1 MCLPSPSRH
10 ALGMHCSCT
19 PCCAVHLQGA
29 VQELQLRLKE
39 SCRERERLQKQ
50 HAGQLAAVGEQVQ
63 AQVAAF
69 RSQQAQLRQEVERD
83 LAAASGE
90 CLASYEAGVAALQG
104 QLERQAAT
112 AERQQGELAEQAA
125 RLKAGLQQLLAA
137 LRAEVPPL
145 PEAAQAALLCEGPAL
160 QPQLVEEAAWQVA
173 QAVAQHVERAEAAAV
188 HSALA
193 ALEER
198 LLPGG
203 APPARPPSPR
213 KLLSPCKRQQEEAA
227 AAAAAAAQPQA
238 PPSLEVSEGRL
249 AALLGRSQELLAQL
263 AAGEA
268 QVGKL
273 RQQVAALEATAA
285 GTAHQ
290 FFQVRWGAGGWE
302 QWHAVCNSRCVPR
315 CLARLT

>member
-1 MCLPSPSRH
+1 M
-10 ALGMHCSCT
+10 
-19 PCCAVHLQGA
+19 
-29 VQELQLRLKE
+29 QELQLRLKE

-50 HAGQLAAVGEQVQ
+50 HAGQLAAVGQQVQ

-104 QLERQAAT
+104 QLQRQAAT
-112 AERQQGELAEQAA
+112 AERHQGELAEQ
-125 RLKAGLQQLLAA
+125 GLHLRSGMQQLLAA
-137 LRAEVPPL
+137 LLAAEVPPL
-145 PEAAQAALLCEGPAL
+145 PEAAQAALLCEGRAPA
-160 QPQLVEEAAWQVA
+160 PQQVQGALRQVA
-173 QAVAQHVERAEAAAV
+173 QAVAQAVERAEAAAV
-188 HSALA
+188 DSALA

-213 KLLSPCKRQQEEAA
+213 KLLSPSKRQQEAA
-227 AAAAAAAQPQA
+227 AAAAAATAQP

-249 AALLGRSQELLAQL
+249 EALLARSQELLDQL

-268 QVGKL
+268 QVGQL
-273 RQQVAALEATAA
+273 RQQVVALEATVA
-285 GTAHQ
+285 GCTQQ
-290 FFQVRWGAGGWE
+290 FAQVRCCSAGGWG
-302 QWHAVCNSRCVPR
+302 QGQAVCSGSVQVC
-315 CLARLT
+315 ARVSHVR